1 MKKTRLTALLC
12 GVLCVSALIFAAASV
27 TASTDTDPL
36 ITLSYLEKVAFPK
49 FKDDVLASV
58 PKPEPAQPTAT
69 QNVSASYS
77 VIEVLK
83 DQTVLAGSVCEII
96 VRPGSSAV
104 CVSPFEDQGIA
115 DITLGSEILNGTEI
129 PINSYCIIPRGND
142 GRGIK
147 ILSEKAYIMIRGDYT
162 IG

>member
-1 MKKTRLTALLC
+1 MKKTRLIAVFSSVLLGTALC
-12 GVLCVSALIFAAASV
+12 FAAGSAI
-27 TASTDTDPL
+27 ASTDTDPL

-49 FKDDVLASV
+49 FKEDVLASV
-58 PKPEPAQPTAT
+58 PKPETPAPAVTENA
-69 QNVSASYS
+69 SASYK

-96 VRPGSSAV
+96 VRPGSNAV

-115 DITLGSEILNGTEI
+115 DITLGNEILNGVEI
-129 PINSYCIIPRGND
+129 PVNSYCVIPRGGD

-147 ILSEKAYIMIRGDYT
+147 VLSEKAYIMIRGDYT